1 MIELYLEKT
10 KVDVDKAFST
20 LLNYAVSD
28 VKDFGAKKSAF
39 SKTIV
44 LPGSKTNNAAFGHI
58 YSVQRS
64 TVYDSTK
71 ANIGFN
77 FNAAVSAKA
86 IVYADNIQVFK
97 GTARLLEI
105 VDYGDGTVDYEVALF
120 GELGGLV
127 FAMGNKRLEDL
138 DFSEYDHD
146 YTAANIVASWSESVS
161 LNCPLFSIT
170 AATKMLYVRKKLGQI
185 SVGDEITL
193 SGTSSNEGTYTVTEA
208 KYRKGAGGVIIIGTE
223 IKVAETVSDEIG
235 TDLSITLTGA
245 GGFGYYY
252 PLIDYGQYSTDKI
265 DYDIKTFRP
274 ALHMKEYLD
283 KIFEGSGYT
292 YESDFLRTPFLKR
305 IIVPCSAKELYKLT
319 TTQLKATLTEGAQLF
334 DGLGGENLMF
344 GSVTGGN
351 FNITAAS
358 VFTYTTAN
366 TLAVTLKFT
375 LVANYGP
382 NYDNFYVD
390 ILQNSTVVKRYTK
403 AVAGSTYGVLSVA
416 LEAQITLQQNDVLR
430 VSIYGTSYSPDIGGI
445 VYESVYLT
453 NMYADLAVST
463 VAVQPVLIQP
473 GDAINASDTIPRGIF
488 QKDFLSSVCKMFNL
502 MVDESKTKSKHL
514 IIKPYVDYY
523 NTDERV
529 DWSDKVDRSKP
540 KKIKPMSELN
550 ARFYA
555 FKFKKDND
563 YYNERYSKIYNE
575 GYGDRVYDNGFEFAK
590 ETNNVEVLFSSTP
603 LVKYDGCDKIVP
615 VIMKKNG
622 STEEAVEHNVRVMQ
636 RKTITGVDEWDIK
649 DGATVRGS
657 YTSYG
662 YAGHLDDPL
671 TPSADL
677 NFGAPKEMYAQPTGG
692 TLSNNLFNV
701 YYSPYMAEITD
712 PDSKMVTCTMRLTRK
727 DIADLDLSKPVYI
740 DGSLFRINKI
750 ENYNATQEDTCTADL
765 LKIINSVY

>member
-20 LLNYAVSD
+20 MLNYAVSD

-146 YTAANIVASWSESVS
+146 YTAANIVASWS
-161 LNCPLFSIT
+161 
-170 AATKMLYVRKKLGQI
+170 ATP
-185 SVGDEITL
+185 
-193 SGTSSNEGTYTVTEA
+193 GT
-208 KYRKGAGGVIIIGTE
+208 
-223 IKVAETVSDEIG
+223 
-235 TDLSITLTGA
+235 
-245 GGFGYYY
+245 GYYY
-252 PLIDYGQYSTDKI
+252 PTIDYGQYSTNKI
-265 DYDIKTFRP
+265 DYDIKSFRP
-274 ALHMKEYLD
+274 AFHFKEYLD
-283 KIFEGSGYT
+283 KLFAQAGYT
-292 YESDFLRTPFLKR
+292 YEGYFFDTAFFKR
-305 IIVPCSAKELYKLT
+305 IFMPANVAKLRRDESNFLDAYLADPVSGDARDPDSNNLEVLDLELAENHKVDFTGTNNYQYTGDAALMEVKIKIAGRYIAQEYTPWTSDANLWVRASFGSGSPFEFFNTTYKSPKIADNAPSDTQWDTTEQTFTIEGTWMVNAQTLDLLSVGVTAYYMFAEVTELT
-319 TTQLKATLTEGAQLF
+319 VSVKTQLPILTDIQEG
-334 DGLGGENLMF
+334 E
-344 GSVTGGN
+344 T
-351 FNITAAS
+351 
-358 VFTYTTAN
+358 
-366 TLAVTLKFT
+366 
-375 LVANYGP
+375 
-382 NYDNFYVD
+382 
-390 ILQNSTVVKRYTK
+390 
-403 AVAGSTYGVLSVA
+403 
-416 LEAQITLQQNDVLR
+416 
-430 VSIYGTSYSPDIGGI
+430 I
-445 VYESVYLT
+445 VCNEV
-453 NMYADLAVST
+453 
-463 VAVQPVLIQP
+463 
-473 GDAINASDTIPRGIF
+473 IPRGLF

-563 YYNERYSKIYNE
+563 YYNERYSKSYNE

-649 DGATVRGS
+649 DGATVLGS

-750 ENYNATQEDTCTADL
+750 ENYNATQEDTCTAEL